1 MNITE
6 VKRFLQQIKANNFIV
21 LYYVMETNLVVV
33 EQETLKD
40 LISDAVFA
48 AMQDYKRREKAT
60 ESIADASELPDAM
73 TAEETL
79 PFLASLGYRT
89 TMRSL
94 YILTHRHEIPYA
106 KFGPRRLVFSRKELR
121 EWAAQQINRPR
132 NRDAEAAQRIA
143 ESANRK

>member
-1 MNITE
+1 
-6 VKRFLQQIKANNFIV
+6 
-21 LYYVMETNLVVV
+21 METNLVVV
-33 EQETLKD
+33 EQETPKN

-60 ESIADASELPDAM
+60 ESIADVSELPDAM

-94 YILTHRHEIPYA
+94 YILTHRHGIPYA
-106 KFGPRRLVFSRKELR
+106 KFGPPPFGVLPEGAAGMGGAADEQAPEPGCGSR
-121 EWAAQQINRPR
+121 
-132 NRDAEAAQRIA
+132 
-143 ESANRK
+143 STYCRKC

>member
-1 MNITE
+1 
-6 VKRFLQQIKANNFIV
+6 
-21 LYYVMETNLVVV
+21 METNLVVV
-33 EQETLKD
+33 GQETLKD

-121 EWAAQQINRPR
+121 KWAAQQINRPR

>member
-1 MNITE
+1 MN
-6 VKRFLQQIKANNFIV
+6 N
-21 LYYVMETNLVVV
+21 NLVVV
-33 EQETLKD
+33 DQESLKN

-48 AMQDYKRREKAT
+48 AMQDYKRRETAT
-60 ESIADASELPDAM
+60 ENIADVLEWPDTM

-94 YILTHRHEIPYA
+94 YILTHRHGIPYA

-121 EWAAQQINRPR
+121 EWAAQQMNRPR

>member
-1 MNITE
+1 
-6 VKRFLQQIKANNFIV
+6 
-21 LYYVMETNLVVV
+21 METNLVVV

-106 KFGPRRLVFSRKELR
+106 KFGPRRVVFSRKELR